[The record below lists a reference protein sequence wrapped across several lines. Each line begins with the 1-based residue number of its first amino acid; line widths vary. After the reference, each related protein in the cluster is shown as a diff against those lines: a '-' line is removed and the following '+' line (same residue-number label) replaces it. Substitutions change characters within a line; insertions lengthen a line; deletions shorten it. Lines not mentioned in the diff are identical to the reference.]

1 MCAVGVWVQAMRAGL
16 VANVYLE
23 CMQVKQ
29 HKKKYSE
36 HVMTDDM
43 KERLMDY
50 SADRE
55 IYSKLAR
62 SLAPEIFGFEDVKK
76 AIMLLMVRAPC
87 VVLRGSWWQRAI
99 RSTQRAV
106 VRCDLSPS

>member
-1 MCAVGVWVQAMRAGL
+1 VQAMRAGL

-36 HVMTDDM
+36 HVMTDEM
-43 KERLMDY
+43 KERLLDY
-50 SADRE
+50 STDRE

-76 AIMLLMVRAPC
+76 AIMLLMVRASC
-87 VVLRGSWWQRAI
+87 RVIRGS
-99 RSTQRAV
+99 
-106 VRCDLSPS
+106 